1 MVPPILHKGVE
12 GEMLC
17 PRVWQ
22 SRQLCCKACQWL
34 GTMYSPALLDQQDL
48 RDPPEPVGM
57 PSPLHN
63 ILGGQ
68 VGSLDL
74 NPHNASLRK
83 LTYECQL
90 CRQAN

>member
-1 MVPPILHKGVE
+1 MVPPILYKGVE
-12 GEMLC
+12 GQILC

-48 RDPPEPVGM
+48 KDHPEPVGM
-57 PSPLHN
+57 PSPLLS

-74 NPHNASLRK
+74 NPHNALLRK
-83 LTYECQL
+83 LAYQCQL
-90 CRQAN
+90 YRQAN